1 MLDSIKSVYSEFHLL
16 QLGVKR
22 ALVGSR
28 VFLEAPVY
36 REPACLEDLPRMP
49 ASWRVLLPEDLRSN
63 TACSGAP
70 P

>member
-28 VFLEAPVY
+28 VFLEAPVCMSLLAL
-36 REPACLEDLPRMP
+36 RTCQVP